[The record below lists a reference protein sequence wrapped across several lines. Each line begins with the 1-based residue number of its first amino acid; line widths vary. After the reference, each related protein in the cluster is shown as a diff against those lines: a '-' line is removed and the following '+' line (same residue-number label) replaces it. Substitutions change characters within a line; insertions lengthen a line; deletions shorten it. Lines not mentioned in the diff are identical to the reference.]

1 MKNCHCNQCSF
12 DWKARV
18 PDPRCCP
25 ACKRYDWNQ
34 PKKGATEVANE
45 GRSNLQPKV
54 GKRTAADTR
63 KRRGVAHASVPDKPR
78 SDAPNG
84 RVEPVSNQC
93 PLHGKSCGFAKGN
106 GWYCSKNSRVFPL
119 QPAL

>member
-54 GKRTAADTR
+54 GKRTATDTR
-63 KRRGVAHASVPDKPR
+63 KRRGSLAPMLPMVGSSLFLANAPYTENPADSPR
-78 SDAPNG
+78 AMAG
-84 RVEPVSNQC
+84 TALRIVECSPSGQHSN
-93 PLHGKSCGFAKGN
+93 
-106 GWYCSKNSRVFPL
+106 
-119 QPAL
+119 